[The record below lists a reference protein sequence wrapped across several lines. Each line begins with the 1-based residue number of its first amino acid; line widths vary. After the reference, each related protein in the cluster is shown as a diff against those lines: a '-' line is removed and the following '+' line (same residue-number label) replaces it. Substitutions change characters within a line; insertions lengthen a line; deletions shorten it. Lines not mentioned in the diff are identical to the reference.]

1 MVPDDE
7 SENANGFLPPLPPED
22 RLWRHPSELRAR
34 PDGSVD
40 PDPAPSGSRPPTG
53 TASRNAR
60 HRIVLVSAAAVVV
73 VALGLVAAVGPIGTS
88 DSTTVDD
95 QAVGEP
101 PPDPTVATA
110 LAPALARLD
119 ISRGDEQA
127 SATAVVYRSDG
138 HLLTTAPSITEAD
151 ILTVTLA
158 DGRNLPGT
166 LIGRDPVSGVAVVK
180 VEAEGLTAAVL
191 ADYDVAEGEPTM
203 AVSLS
208 ADPTSTPSAESG
220 VITGTGW
227 RVDSTELTRHGL
239 IRAALASSPP
249 SRLGA
254 VLCNGSGAVV
264 GLLLPH
270 DADRDSSKPEN
281 GRDATAGATA
291 TTATAGAT
299 HFATPIGLARRA
311 ADDLVSSGS
320 TNYGWLGVQGNDLDG
335 ERVAVLG
342 QRGVTVEEVTPGGP
356 ADRAGLRAGDVVTG
370 INDQPVRSMSALA
383 VTVRDMRPGDV
394 AAVSYAR
401 GAERGLATV
410 TLADA
415 P

>member
-1 MVPDDE
+1 
-7 SENANGFLPPLPPED
+7 
-22 RLWRHPSELRAR
+22 
-34 PDGSVD
+34 
-40 PDPAPSGSRPPTG
+40 
-53 TASRNAR
+53 
-60 HRIVLVSAAAVVV
+60 VLVSAAAVVV

-95 QAVGEP
+95 QAVAEP

-119 ISRGDEQA
+119 IDRGDEQA

-138 HLLTTAPSITEAD
+138 HLLTTAPAITEAD

-166 LIGRDPVSGVAVVK
+166 FIGRDPVSGVAVVK

-249 SRLGA
+249 SRPGT

-270 DADRDSSKPEN
+270 DADRGSSKPGN
-281 GRDATAGATA
+281 GRDATVGATAAAGATQ
-291 TTATAGAT
+291 
-299 HFATPIGLARRA
+299 FATPISLARRA

-320 TNYGWLGVQGNDLDG
+320 THYGWLGVQGNDLDG